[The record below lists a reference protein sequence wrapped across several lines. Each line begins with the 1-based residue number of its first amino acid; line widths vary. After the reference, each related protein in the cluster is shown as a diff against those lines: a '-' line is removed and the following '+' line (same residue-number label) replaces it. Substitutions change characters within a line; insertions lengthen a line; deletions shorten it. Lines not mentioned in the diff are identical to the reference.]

1 METFSLM
8 MAGSDDWLTLE
19 DAANY
24 LAKSP
29 HWLYQNRERLRIP
42 HTRIGKTYRFKKSQ
56 LDEWISASGRN
67 QSTLPGR
74 KGDIRK
80 ILL

>member
-19 DAANY
+19 EAANY

-29 HWLYQNRERLRIP
+29 HWLYQNRERLSIP

-67 QSTLPGR
+67 QSTLSGS
-74 KGDIRK
+74 KQNIRK

>member
-1 METFSLM
+1 METFRLM

-19 DAANY
+19 EAANY

-42 HTRIGKTYRFKKSQ
+42 HARIGKTYRFKKSQ
-56 LDEWISASGRN
+56 LDEWIGASERNKSSLSGRKE
-67 QSTLPGR
+67 R
-74 KGDIRK
+74 IRK